1 MVNLTVL
8 YPQPTDVKQF
18 EADYSNHLK
27 LFHENTGLPNDVKP
41 YTVTRF
47 LPGPEGKPPYYLMFS
62 MPFDSAEALAAAMTS
77 TGMQEVAAD
86 ANRISTGGAPTVLI
100 GQSS

>member
-1 MVNLTVL
+1 MMNLTVL
-8 YPQPTDVKQF
+8 YPQPKDVDQF
-18 EADYSNHLK
+18 ESDYTDHLK
-27 LFHENTGLPNDVKP
+27 LFHEKTGLPQDAKP

-47 LPGPEGKPPYYLMFS
+47 AHGPQGKPPYYLMFS
-62 MPFDSAEALAAAMTS
+62 MPFDSADALESAMS
-77 TGMQEVAAD
+77 SSGMQDVAAD